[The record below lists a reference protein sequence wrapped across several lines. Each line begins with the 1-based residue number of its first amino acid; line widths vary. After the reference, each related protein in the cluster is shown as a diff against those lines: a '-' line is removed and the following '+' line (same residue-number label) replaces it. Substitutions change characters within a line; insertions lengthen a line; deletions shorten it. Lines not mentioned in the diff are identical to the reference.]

1 MTGIPLSGAPT
12 RSPWTPSG
20 PLRQTHGNAASR
32 IGNTPL
38 FRLCRIGSDL
48 PRGVELWAK
57 AEFFN
62 PGGSVKDRTALGIV
76 QWGQREGRF
85 TPGKTL
91 LDASSGNTGIA
102 YAFLG
107 AIWDFPVE
115 IVLPRN
121 AGAERLQRLEAYGAT
136 ITFTDALEGTD
147 GAQRRARELAGAHP
161 DRYFYPDQYHNP
173 ANPAAH
179 YETTGPEIWRDTCGI
194 ITHFVAGIGTGGT
207 ISGAGRYL
215 KERSPSLKVL
225 GVVPDGPLHG
235 IEGLK
240 HLPTS
245 QRPGTLDLGVLDG
258 QVPVSTE
265 DAIAVARRLAREEGL
280 YAGTSSGAAV
290 HAALE
295 LARTLDRGVVVTIL
309 PDGGDRYRNPPEAR
323 RGPA

>member
-1 MTGIPLSGAPT
+1 MTGLPVPGTYPRAT
-12 RSPWTPSG
+12 GPWTG
-20 PLRQTHGNAASR
+20 PVRSTHGNAASR

-38 FRLCRIGSDL
+38 FRLCRIGRDL

-76 QWGQREGRF
+76 QWGQREGRLL
-85 TPGKTL
+85 PGKTL

-115 IVLPRN
+115 IVIPRN
-121 AGAERLQRLEAYGAT
+121 AGPERLQRLQAYGAT
-136 ITFTDALEGTD
+136 ITFTDPLEGTD
-147 GAQRRARELAGAHP
+147 GAQRRARELAEAYP

-173 ANPAAH
+173 ANPRAH

-207 ISGAGRYL
+207 ISGAGRFL
-215 KERSPSLKVL
+215 KERSPSLRVV

-245 QRPGTLDLGVLDG
+245 QLPGTLDLTVIDE

-265 DAIAVARRLAREEGL
+265 DAMVVARRLAREEGL

-295 LARTLDRGVVVTIL
+295 LARGLDRGVVVTLL
-309 PDGGDRYRNPPEAR
+309 PDGGDRYRATPVDG
-323 RGPA
+323 RGGP

>member
-1 MTGIPLSGAPT
+1 MTGIPTSGAPPKANLPLSGAVH
-12 RSPWTPSG
+12 
-20 PLRQTHGNAASR
+20 QTHGNAASR

-38 FRLCRIGSDL
+38 FRLCRIGGDL

-85 TPGKTL
+85 APGKTL

-115 IVLPRN
+115 IVIPRN

-147 GAQRRARELAGAHP
+147 GAQQRARELASADP
-161 DRYFYPDQYHNP
+161 ERYFYPDQYHNP
-173 ANPAAH
+173 ANPRAH

-215 KERSPSLKVL
+215 KERSPSLRVV

-245 QRPGTLDLGVLDG
+245 QLPGTLDLSILDE
-258 QVPVSTE
+258 QIPVSTE
-265 DAIAVARRLAREEGL
+265 DAMTVARRLAREEGL

-295 LARTLDRGVVVTIL
+295 VARSLDRGVVVTLL
-309 PDGGDRYRNPPEAR
+309 PDGGDRYRAPPTPG